1 MSVQLRLIV
10 FGVMLAV
17 LVTGCFPPGGKII
30 GTLSTGIDHIPAKLG
45 LYPFLSTPIQT
56 YGRRYDRIIRH
67 KESLSV
73 RRSMPDNVVIVP
85 PAETDLSITRESQ
98 IMTGLISMQL
108 ATRGFSLKELPVEV
122 LPQGN
127 DPRTKKEDNR
137 FVISL
142 NLLEQL
148 REEYDLQ
155 ALIVGNAFFIT
166 EVGRGLPP
174 EQRVISA
181 HLKVVD
187 IATLDVLGQV
197 NLTYDSYGVDMNAV
211 SEYLAEELAVM
222 AGLGGGEGDE

>member
-1 MSVQLRLIV
+1 MSKRLRLIV
-10 FGVMLAV
+10 FGGLLAV
-17 LVTGCFPPGGKII
+17 LITGCFPTGGRII
-30 GTLSTGIDHIPAKLG
+30 GTLSTGVDRIPAKLG

-56 YGRRYDRIIRH
+56 YGKRYDHIMRH

-73 RRSMPDNVVIVP
+73 RRKPDNVVIVP
-85 PAETDLSITRESQ
+85 PAETDLSVTRESQ
-98 IMTGLISMQL
+98 IMTGLISTQL
-108 ATRGFSLKELPVEV
+108 AARGFSLKELPVEV
-122 LPQGN
+122 LPRGN
-127 DPRTKKEDNR
+127 DPYAKKEDNR

-148 REEYDLQ
+148 RDEYGFK

-187 IATLDVLGQV
+187 ITTLDVLGQV
-197 NLTYDSYGVDMNAV
+197 NLTYDSYGVDMNDV
-211 SEYLAEELAVM
+211 SEYLAAELAEM
-222 AGLGGGEGDE
+222 AGLGVGEGDE